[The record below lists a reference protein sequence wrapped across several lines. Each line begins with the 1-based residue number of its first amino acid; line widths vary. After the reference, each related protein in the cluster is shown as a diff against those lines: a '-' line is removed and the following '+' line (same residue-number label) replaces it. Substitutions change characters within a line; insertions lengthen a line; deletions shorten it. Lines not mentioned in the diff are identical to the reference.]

1 MKIGIDV
8 MGGDYAPAEAILG
21 LSQALQDKDLRGVHL
36 VAVGDQ
42 EQIEHQVKE
51 LGVSLDG
58 VEIVHAPETIGMA
71 EHPTRAV
78 SQKRQ
83 SSINVGMK
91 LLAENKIDAFVG
103 AGNTGAM
110 MVSSLYAVK
119 SIEGISRPSLS
130 TLVPKYNG
138 NTGLLLDVGLNS
150 DVKPDNLVQFAILGS
165 MYAQHILKIEN
176 PRVALLSIGEEKE
189 KGNLLTQ
196 AVYPMMEATRQIN
209 FIGNIEGRDLFSD
222 TADVVVCDGFTG
234 NIVVKTC
241 EGFFYRLKKR
251 GINDEFLDRFNFEI
265 HGGTAILGVNKPV
278 IIGHGISRA
287 NTFVNMIKLARRVV
301 QSELVQ
307 KIKASL

>member
-21 LSQALQDKDLRGVHL
+21 LSQALQDKDLRGVHM

-42 EQIEHQVKE
+42 EQIEHQIKE
-51 LGVSLDG
+51 LGVNLDG

-119 SIEGISRPSLS
+119 SIEGITRPSLS

>member
-8 MGGDYAPAEAILG
+8 MGGDYAPDEALRG
-21 LSQALQDKDLRGVHL
+21 LSQALRDEELRGVQL
-36 VAVGDQ
+36 VAVGNEEVIRAKAD
-42 EQIEHQVKE
+42 E
-51 LGVSLDG
+51 LGVTLEG
-58 VEIVHAPETIGMA
+58 VDIVNAPEMIGMA

-78 SQKRQ
+78 SQKRL

-91 LLAENKIDAFVG
+91 LLAEGKIDAFAG

-110 MVSSLYAVK
+110 MVSSLYTVR
-119 SIEGISRPSLS
+119 SIEGISRPSLT

-138 NTGLLLDVGLNS
+138 KTGLMLDVGANS
-150 DVKPDNLVQFAILGS
+150 DVKPDNLVQFAILGA
-165 MYAQHILKIEN
+165 MYAQHVLKIDN
-176 PRVALLSIGEEKE
+176 PRVGLLSIGEERE

-196 AVYPMMEATRQIN
+196 AVYPMLENTRQIN
-209 FIGNIEGRDLFSD
+209 FVGNIEGRDLFAD

-234 NIVVKTC
+234 NIVLKTC

-251 GINDEFLDRFNFEI
+251 GINDEFLDRFNFET

-278 IIGHGISRA
+278 IIGHGISKA
-287 NTFVNMIKLARRVV
+287 NTFVNMIKLARKVV
-301 QSELVQ
+301 QSELIQ

>member
-8 MGGDYAPAEAILG
+8 MGGDFAPEEAILG
-21 LSQALQDKDLRGVHL
+21 LSLALKDDELRGVHL
-36 VAVGDQ
+36 IAIGDQ
-42 EQIEHQVKE
+42 EKVNQQIDD
-51 LGVSLDG
+51 LGLNLNG
-58 VEIVHAPETIGMA
+58 VEIIHAPEVIGMA
-71 EHPTRAV
+71 EPPTRAV

-91 LLAENKIDAFVG
+91 MLAENKIDAFVG

-110 MVSSLYAVK
+110 MVSSLYIVK

-138 NTGLLLDVGLNS
+138 STGLLLDVGANS
-150 DVKPDNLVQFAILGS
+150 DVKPDNLVQFAILGA

-196 AVYPMMEATRQIN
+196 AVYPMLEQTRQIN
-209 FIGNIEGRDLFSD
+209 FIGNIEGRELFSD

-241 EGFFYRLKKR
+241 EGFFYKLKKR
-251 GINDEFLDRFNFEI
+251 GIDDEFLDRFNFEI
-265 HGGTAILGVNKPV
+265 HGGTAILGINKPV